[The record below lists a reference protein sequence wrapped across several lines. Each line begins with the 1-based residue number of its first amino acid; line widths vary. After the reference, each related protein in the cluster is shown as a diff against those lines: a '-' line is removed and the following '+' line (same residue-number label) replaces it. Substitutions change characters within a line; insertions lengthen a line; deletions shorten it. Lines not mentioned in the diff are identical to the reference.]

1 MASLFEYAVPAKP
14 IWCSFC
20 GNYPTLSSFLQ
31 ALANLEV
38 SPARLALIS
47 GIGCAG
53 RFPAFVK
60 CYGLHAVHGRAL
72 PIATGLKTA
81 RPELTVVALGGD
93 GDGLG
98 IGGGHFL
105 NAGRRNPDLTYLF
118 FDNSIYG
125 MTKGQPS
132 PTTPQGT
139 VARSTPHGNPDAPLN
154 PVQLAILAGYTFVG
168 RGYAG
173 SSEALTALLSAAIS
187 HRGLSFVQIISPCV
201 THNRHQT
208 YDFYRDRVRPLEE
221 SYRPD
226 DLRVAIARAGSAA
239 PLELGVFFRAEAPTF
254 EDRLAAD
261 TGGDRPAQ
269 QQPDWR
275 ALLRAYR

>member
-1 MASLFEYAVPAKP
+1 MSGLFDYAVSAKP

-20 GNYPTLSSFLQ
+20 GNYPVLSSFLQ
-31 ALANLEV
+31 ALADLKV
-38 SPARLALIS
+38 PAERLALVS

-72 PIATGLKTA
+72 PVATGLKAA
-81 RPELTVVALGGD
+81 RPDLTVVALGGD

-105 NAGRRNPDLTYLF
+105 NAGRRNPDLTYLL

-132 PTTPQGT
+132 PTTPLGT
-139 VARSTPHGNPDAPLN
+139 VSRTFPRGNPDAPLD
-154 PVQLAILAGYTFVG
+154 PAQLAILAGYTFVG

-173 SSEALTALLSAAIS
+173 RSEGLTALLAAAIA
-187 HRGLSFVQIISPCV
+187 HRGISFVQILTPCV

-208 YDFYRDRVRPLEE
+208 YDFYRDRVRDLEPA
-221 SYRPD
+221 YRPD
-226 DLRVAIARAGSAA
+226 DARDALHRASGEA
-239 PLELGVFFRAEAPTF
+239 PIDLGVFYRVEQPTYA
-254 EDRLAAD
+254 DRLAPACD
-261 TGGDRPAQ
+261 TDAAAAPRS
-269 QQPDWR
+269 WR
-275 ALLRAYR
+275 EALESYR

>member
-1 MASLFEYAVPAKP
+1 MPSLFDYAATAKP

-20 GNYPTLSSFLQ
+20 GNYPVLSSFLQ
-31 ALANLEV
+31 ALANHGV
-38 SPARLALIS
+38 APARLALVS

-81 RPELTVVALGGD
+81 RPDLTVVALGGD

-118 FDNSIYG
+118 FDNAIYG

-132 PTTPQGT
+132 PTTPRGT
-139 VARSTPHGNPDAPLN
+139 RSRSTPRGNPDAPLN
-154 PVQLAILAGYTFVG
+154 PAQLAILAGYTFVG

-173 SSEALTALLSAAIS
+173 RSDELIALLTAAIA
-187 HRGLSFVQIISPCV
+187 HRGLSFVHILTPCV
-201 THNRHQT
+201 THNRQQT
-208 YDFYRDRVRPLEE
+208 YEFYRDRVRILEE

-226 DLRVAIARAGSAA
+226 SVQEALARAESDAA
-239 PLELGVFFRAEAPTF
+239 PFLGVLYRASAPTYG
-254 EDRLAAD
+254 ERLAVDAGQD
-261 TGGDRPAQ
+261 KPVPPPA
-269 QQPDWR
+269 DWR
-275 ALLRAYR
+275 TVLAGYR

>member
-1 MASLFEYAVPAKP
+1 MASLFDYAADAKP

-20 GNYPTLSSFLQ
+20 GNYPVLSSFLQ
-31 ALANLEV
+31 ALANREI
-38 SPARLALIS
+38 PPDRLALVS

-72 PIATGLKTA
+72 PIATGLQAA
-81 RPELTVVALGGD
+81 RPDLTVVALGGD

-132 PTTPQGT
+132 PTTPLGT
-139 VARSTPHGNPDAPLN
+139 LSRSTPRGNPDAPLN
-154 PVQLAILAGYTFVG
+154 PVQLAIVAGYTFVG

-173 SSEALTALLSAAIS
+173 ASDELIPLLTAALA
-187 HRGLSFVQIISPCV
+187 HRGLSFVQILTPCV
-201 THNRHQT
+201 THNRHET
-208 YDFYRDRVRPLEE
+208 YDYYRDRVRPLEAGG
-221 SYRPD
+221 RTD
-226 DLRVAIARAGSAA
+226 DACAAIALAASEA
-239 PLELGVFFRAEAPTF
+239 PLHLGLFYRTEAPTYA
-254 EDRLAAD
+254 DRLATAAAD
-261 TGGDRPAQ
+261 GQPAQ
-269 QQPDWR
+269 PRPDWR
-275 ALLRAYR
+275 AALARYR

>member
-1 MASLFEYAVPAKP
+1 MASLFDYAVPAKP

-72 PIATGLKTA
+72 PIATGLSVA

-105 NAGRRNPDLTYLF
+105 NAGRRNPDLTYLL
-118 FDNSIYG
+118 FDNGIYG

-132 PTTPQGT
+132 PTTPRGT
-139 VARSTPHGNPDAPLN
+139 ISRGTPRGNPDAPLN
-154 PVQLAILAGYTFVG
+154 PVQLAIVAGYTFAG

-173 SSEALTALLSAAIS
+173 RDDELIALLAAAIA
-187 HRGLSFVQIISPCV
+187 HRGLSFVQILTPCV
-201 THNRHQT
+201 THNRNRA
-208 YDFYRDRVRPLEE
+208 YDYYRDRVQPLEE

-226 DLRVAIARAGSAA
+226 NAPEALRRAGAED
-239 PLELGVFFRAEAPTF
+239 PLLLGIFHRNEAPTYR
-254 EDRLAAD
+254 DRLA
-261 TGGDRPAQ
+261 GGDDAQ
-269 QQPDWR
+269 ADEPPPDWHV
-275 ALLRAYR
+275 LLDAYR